1 MYKMN
6 IKRIRITA
14 ICFALFL
21 SLSSISLA
29 QTISDKIDS
38 VSYSVGILFAK
49 NIKQQGINDLNAEV
63 VARAIN
69 DYMNGETRVIPEKE
83 CEEMYMNYMK
93 GIAKAKTDGA
103 KSSGLLYLAE
113 NMKKPGVTVTESG
126 LQYEVITRGN
136 GPKPTASDKVKT
148 HYHGMLIDGTVFDSS
163 VDRGEPISFQVG
175 GVIKGWQEALQ
186 LMSVGD
192 KWRLVI
198 PSELAYGARGAGAK
212 IPPHSTLVFEVELL
226 DIE

>member
-1 MYKMN
+1 MN
-6 IKRIRITA
+6 IKNIKITA
-14 ICFALFL
+14 IICALFL

-29 QTISDKIDS
+29 QTITNKLDS
-38 VSYSVGILFAK
+38 VSYSVGVLFAK
-49 NIKQQGINDLNAEV
+49 NIKQQGVEKLNAEV
-63 VARAIN
+63 VAQAIN
-69 DYMNGETRVIPEKE
+69 DYMNGTTRVIPERE
-83 CEEMYMNYMK
+83 CEAMYRNYMK
-93 GIAKAKTDGA
+93 GISEA
-103 KSSGLLYLAE
+103 KSAGVKAEGKAYLEE
-113 NMKKPGVTVTESG
+113 NAKKAGVMKTASG
-126 LQYEVITRGN
+126 LQYEVIASGD
-136 GPKPTASDKVKT
+136 GAKPTASDKVRT

-198 PSELAYGARGAGAK
+198 PSELAYGARGAGPK

-226 DIE
+226 GIE

>member
-1 MYKMN
+1 MKIKN
-6 IKRIRITA
+6 IKISA
-14 ICFALFL
+14 IVFALFL

-29 QTISDKIDS
+29 QTITNKLDS
-38 VSYSVGILFAK
+38 VSYSVGVLFAK
-49 NIKQQGINDLNAEV
+49 NIKQQGIDKLNADV
-63 VARAIN
+63 VAKAID
-69 DYMNGETRVIPEKE
+69 DYMNGTTRVIPEKE
-83 CEEMYMNYMK
+83 CQEMFMNYMK
-93 GIAKAKTDGA
+93 RINEAKSVGA
-103 KSSGLLYLAE
+103 KSGGLMYLAE
-113 NMKKPGVTVTESG
+113 NSKKPGVTITESG
-126 LQYEVITRGN
+126 LQYEVMASGT

-148 HYHGMLIDGTVFDSS
+148 HYHGMLTDGTVFDSS

-175 GVIKGWQEALQ
+175 GVIAGWTEALQ

-226 DIE
+226 GIE